1 MGSSGPIKAA
11 TSPLNKIKDKV
22 SGVVAPAAAVAQ
34 APFDTAKKARRE
46 LNTAADDTSNAASR
60 LARAPARLTDDF
72 KPPGA
77 DPLPT
82 DTNPTTGA
90 SNLASTLPDRTLR
103 RIQLARG
110 QGGQSS
116 TLLTGSRGTLGTD
129 ASVSRA
135 TLLGN

>member
-60 LARAPARLTDDF
+60 LARGTFR
-72 KPPGA
+72 GGVIS
-77 DPLPT
+77 PT
-82 DTNPTTGA
+82 EFFTV
-90 SNLASTLPDRTLR
+90 
-103 RIQLARG
+103 Q
-110 QGGQSS
+110 
-116 TLLTGSRGTLGTD
+116 
-129 ASVSRA
+129 A
-135 TLLGN
+135 TPFP